1 MITTSFHVQLTSI
14 LISNQITRAISLDV
28 DYLNTHGD
36 CLLSHSTLDK
46 SSFADIY
53 QKVTK
58 DNSILQTSHRIQN
71 ANNPNNPYTQQHT
84 SLTQMSQDDISAV
97 SLTQNLPL
105 SLGDMTNFY
114 ANLRDT
120 LEVVLCTSLNRYKR
134 QETANAV
141 SSQLQAYNTEVL
153 TETDTAE
160 TVEMLDTEQ
169 NVTAETLQQL
179 VDKSTKSAFEK

>member
-1 MITTSFHVQLTSI
+1 
-14 LISNQITRAISLDV
+14 
-28 DYLNTHGD
+28 
-36 CLLSHSTLDK
+36 
-46 SSFADIY
+46 
-53 QKVTK
+53 
-58 DNSILQTSHRIQN
+58 
-71 ANNPNNPYTQQHT
+71 
-84 SLTQMSQDDISAV
+84 MSQDDISAV
-97 SLTQNLPL
+97 GLTPALPL
-105 SLGDMTNFY
+105 SLKDMTNFY

-153 TETDTAE
+153 TETATAE